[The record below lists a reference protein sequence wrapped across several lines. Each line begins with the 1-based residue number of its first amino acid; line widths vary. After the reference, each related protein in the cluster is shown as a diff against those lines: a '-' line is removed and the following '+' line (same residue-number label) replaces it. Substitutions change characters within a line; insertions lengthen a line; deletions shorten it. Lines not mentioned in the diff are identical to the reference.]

1 MSGNYLIATINQPET
16 SSGGVL
22 QIDYTSRWNLYRSK
36 ASRISHGF
44 PVIFRKPRKEFDNKE
59 LVIKFARYNHR
70 EFSITQ
76 LKEDHERTPQY
87 YADIML
93 VHKFRGLVA
102 TWKEETGSKSIV
114 SEKVVHPAYQQII
127 SIGEKAIPLLLR
139 ELAVNPDHWFV
150 ALRSITGINPVKPE
164 HRGRIKLMAKDW
176 LDWGSKHGYEW

>member
-1 MSGNYLIATINQPET
+1 
-16 SSGGVL
+16 
-22 QIDYTSRWNLYRSK
+22 
-36 ASRISHGF
+36 
-44 PVIFRKPRKEFDNKE
+44 
-59 LVIKFARYNHR
+59 VIKFVRYNHR

-76 LKEDHERTPQY
+76 LKKDYEKTPQY

-93 VHKFRGLVA
+93 VRKFRGLVA

-114 SEKVVHPAYQQII
+114 SEKVVHHAYQQII

-176 LDWGSKHGYEW
+176 IDWGNKHGYEW